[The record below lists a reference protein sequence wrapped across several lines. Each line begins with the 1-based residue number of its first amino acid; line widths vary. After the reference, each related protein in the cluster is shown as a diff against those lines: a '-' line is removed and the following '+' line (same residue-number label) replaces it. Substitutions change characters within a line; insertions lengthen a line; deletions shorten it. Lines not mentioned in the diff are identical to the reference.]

1 MQSLAVIT
9 REFPVPP
16 SGLKY
21 YGDLQLYQIAHL
33 PCLNYY
39 TDTKYNKSLFGELKK
54 SGDNI
59 VDTILEQYYSREGKD
74 L

>member
-9 REFPVPP
+9 REFSVPP

-33 PCLNYY
+33 PCLSYHM
-39 TDTKYNKSLFGELKK
+39 DTKYNTTLFGKLTN

-59 VDTILEQYYSREGKD
+59 IDSVLEEYYSREGKY